1 MAAVHN
7 IGNKAINNDPRYVV
21 VEETNDTAAP
31 VGNIADSIDNNEQL
45 SNAALNIDRHDV
57 ADAKLIDAVVG
68 NGNNETHYAAVH
80 NVGNTLTPPTIK
92 YLNDEL
98 ELRDGRMRDLEAR
111 IVDLESK
118 MTALSDTVGYWPR
131 CTSLNSRFSY
141 KSGFSLEEE
150 SNFVEQGEG
159 KMEEDIGDN
168 EEKESGNS
176 DQEQKAYKRK
186 CAPKTNDA
194 N

>member
-68 NGNNETHYAAVH
+68 NGNNETHYVAVH
-80 NVGNTLTPPTIK
+80 IVGNTLTAPTTR
-92 YLNDEL
+92 YL
-98 ELRDGRMRDLEAR
+98 
-111 IVDLESK
+111 
-118 MTALSDTVGYWPR
+118 TA
-131 CTSLNSRFSY
+131 
-141 KSGFSLEEE
+141 
-150 SNFVEQGEG
+150 
-159 KMEEDIGDN
+159 
-168 EEKESGNS
+168 
-176 DQEQKAYKRK
+176 
-186 CAPKTNDA
+186 
-194 N
+194 